1 MSLTPVIDQIRR
13 AVTRNILI
21 YSYQLANAEYTPS
34 HPFKPIRAKIFL
46 ELLHRYYHLHDG
58 DFEIVNPEPLREELL
73 YLFHDR
79 RYVEMLKSA
88 NDGHFEHEMLGAGLG
103 TEENPVFK
111 GMFNLALDI
120 AGGTWKGASLL
131 LEDKA
136 RCVFD
141 PVSGLH
147 HAGKAHAA
155 GFCYVNDIA
164 VAICG
169 LLEKG
174 QKVAY
179 VDIDVHHGD
188 GVQDAFYETDRV
200 LTISLHESGETLF
213 PGTGLETEIG
223 GGTGK
228 GYNVNVPL
236 RAGTDDEIYVSAFDA
251 VVPPLI
257 KSFRPDIVLAQI
269 GGDAHRDDRFAN
281 LNLTSNG
288 YKEVVG
294 KINALSPKILAMGG
308 GGYNVY
314 KTAGLWTLAWS
325 ALVGAEPQDKFSG
338 LVGGM
343 MYGPEADAGSLEDP
357 PFRLEGPEK
366 ELCRAHADRVVTYL
380 QQHIFPIHGID
391 IG

>member
-1 MSLTPVIDQIRR
+1 M
-13 AVTRNILI
+13 TRNILI
-21 YSYQLANAEYTPS
+21 YGDQLANAEYTPS

-58 DFEIVNPEPLREELL
+58 DFEVVRPEPLPEELL
-73 YLFHDR
+73 RLFHDENYLNLLR
-79 RYVEMLKSA
+79 KA
-88 NDGHFEHEMLGAGLG
+88 NDGHFEHEMLVAGLG

-111 GMFNLALDI
+111 GMFSLALAI
-120 AGGTWKGASLL
+120 AGGTWEGASLL
-131 LEDKA
+131 AQDKA

-147 HAGKAHAA
+147 HAGRAHAA
-155 GFCYVNDIA
+155 GFCYINDIA
-164 VAICG
+164 VATMG
-169 LLEKG
+169 LLQRG

-188 GVQDAFYETDRV
+188 GVQDAFYDTDRV

-213 PGTGLETEIG
+213 PGTGFETEIG
-223 GGTGK
+223 TGRGW

-251 VVPPLI
+251 IVPPLI

-269 GGDAHRDDRFAN
+269 GGDTHRNDSLAH

-294 KINALSPKILAMGG
+294 KINALAPKILAMGG

-314 KTAGLWTLAWS
+314 KTASLWTLAWS
-325 ALVGAEPQDKFSG
+325 ALVGAEPEDKFSG

-343 MYGPEADAGSLEDP
+343 MYGPEAHMGSLEDA

-366 ELCRAHADRVVTYL
+366 ELCRAHADRVVEYL
-380 QQHIFPIHGID
+380 KKNVFPIHGI
-391 IG
+391 